1 MHANLPDRGRRW
13 LAAVFL
19 VCSAAGLLQAQ
30 AAENSSDDV
39 TAART
44 LFESGNVVGSLPY
57 YERLAQKEPQNPLY
71 AERLAYALTA
81 QLAPLPAGEQ
91 RKTLLARATSEAQR
105 ARSLGDNSNLLQTL
119 LRSLEGGGME
129 APSAEVQELAAAES
143 AFTRG
148 EYDKALAAY
157 EAVAAANPLSY
168 SARLFA
174 GDVHYVRGNVDAAG
188 KWFQAAIDLNPNVE
202 TAHRYWGDA
211 LAKVK
216 REDEALK
223 HYIDAVV
230 AEPYNRNAWMG
241 LQQWAG
247 RNKYRMQK
255 PNIQTPAAPTI
266 TQREDGK
273 PQVGIN
279 MSSTKNVPASAA
291 WLAYSMSRSTW
302 MLGEFTKRYPQEGK
316 YRHSLAEEAAALRIA
331 AVAAKLDELDLN
343 GADKEL
349 QGLAMIARA
358 DMIEP
363 YVLLQSADEGIT
375 KDYNDY
381 RAANRDKLAAY
392 IRQIMLAPQ

>member
-1 MHANLPDRGRRW
+1 MRGNPGRRHW
-13 LAAVFL
+13 LAAVVL
-19 VCSAAGLLQAQ
+19 SCSAVLLPEVQ
-30 AAENSSDDV
+30 AAESSSVDDA
-39 TAART
+39 TTART
-44 LFESGNVVGSLPY
+44 MFESGNVVGALPY
-57 YERLAQKEPQNPLY
+57 YERLVQKEPKNPLY
-71 AERLAYALTA
+71 AERLAYSLTA

-91 RKTLLARATSEAQR
+91 RKALLVRATAEAQR

-119 LRSLEGGGME
+119 LRSLEGGTME
-129 APSAEVQELAAAES
+129 APSAEVQELAAAET

-174 GDVHYVRGNVDAAG
+174 GDVHYVRGNIDAAG

-216 REDEALK
+216 REDEALQ

-230 AEPYNRNAWMG
+230 AEPYNRNSWMG

-266 TQREDGK
+266 GQRDDGK
-273 PQVGIN
+273 PNIGIN
-279 MSSTKNVPASAA
+279 MSPTKNVPASAA
-291 WLAYSMSRSTW
+291 WLIYSMTRSTW
-302 MLGEFTKRYPQEGK
+302 MLGEFNKRYPQEGK
-316 YRHSLAEEAAALRIA
+316 YRHSLAEEAAALRA
-331 AVAAKLDELDLN
+331 AVAAAKLDELDLN

-349 QGLAMIARA
+349 QGLAMIGKA
-358 DMIEP
+358 DLIEP
-363 YVLLQSADEGIT
+363 YVLLQSADDGIAR
-375 KDYNDY
+375 DYNDY
-381 RAANRDKLAAY
+381 RAANRDKLVAY
-392 IRQIMLAPQ
+392 IRQIVLAPQ